1 MKRLDLK
8 ETTPV
13 SMPIKNLLS
22 IISACLVGAWF
33 AFTVVERLNV
43 IETEQKLM
51 LSDLE
56 AANEF
61 IVGVPKG
68 NMVSPQIQELFML
81 VEFVSTNQD
90 KLKENVEKE
99 LPNVN
104 ALQLRV
110 EFLEDR
116 LKKAETL
123 IDKLRNN
130 GTHKI
135 GE

>member
-1 MKRLDLK
+1 MKISD
-8 ETTPV
+8 TTPI
-13 SMPIKNLLS
+13 SMPMRNLLS
-22 IISACLVGAWF
+22 IISAVLVGAWF
-33 AFTVVERLNV
+33 AFTVIERLNV

-51 LSDLE
+51 LNDLQ

-81 VEFVSTNQD
+81 VEFVSKNQD

-130 GTHKI
+130 GTHI
-135 GE
+135 GEQ

>member
-1 MKRLDLK
+1 MKIS
-8 ETTPV
+8 ENTPV
-13 SMPIKNLLS
+13 SMPMKNLIS
-22 IISACLVGAWF
+22 IVSACLVGAWF

-51 LSDLE
+51 MSDLE
-56 AANEF
+56 SANEF

-81 VEFVSTNQD
+81 VEFVSKNQE
-90 KLKENVEKE
+90 KLKKDVEAE
-99 LPNVN
+99 LPEIT
-104 ALQLRV
+104 ALKLKV

-116 LKKAETL
+116 IEKAETL

-130 GTHKI
+130 GTHK

>member
-1 MKRLDLK
+1 MKIS
-8 ETTPV
+8 ENTPV
-13 SMPIKNLLS
+13 SMPMKNLIS
-22 IISACLVGAWF
+22 IVSACLVGAWF

-81 VEFVSTNQD
+81 VEFVSKNQD
-90 KLKENVEKE
+90 KLKTDVEAE
-99 LPNVN
+99 LPEIK
-104 ALQLRV
+104 ALKLQV
-110 EFLEDR
+110 AFLEER
-116 LKKAETL
+116 LKKAEEI

-130 GTHKI
+130 GTHK

>member
-1 MKRLDLK
+1 MKIS
-8 ETTPV
+8 ENTPV
-13 SMPIKNLLS
+13 SMPMKNLIS
-22 IISACLVGAWF
+22 IVAACLVGAWF

-51 LSDLE
+51 LSDLQ
-56 AANEF
+56 AANDF

-81 VEFVSTNQD
+81 VEFVSKNQD

-130 GTHKI
+130 GTHI

>member
-1 MKRLDLK
+1 MKIS
-8 ETTPV
+8 ENTPV
-13 SMPIKNLLS
+13 SMPMKNLIS
-22 IISACLVGAWF
+22 IVSACLVGAWF

-81 VEFVSTNQD
+81 VEFVSKNQE
-90 KLKENVEKE
+90 KLK
-99 LPNVN
+99 
-104 ALQLRV
+104 RM
-110 EFLEDR
+110 
-116 LKKAETL
+116 LKKSYL
-123 IDKLRNN
+123 LSMLYN
-130 GTHKI
+130 
-135 GE
+135 

>member
-1 MKRLDLK
+1 MKIS

-13 SMPIKNLLS
+13 AMPMKNLLS

-33 AFTVVERLNV
+33 AFTVIERLNV

-99 LPNVN
+99 LPTVN

-110 EFLEDR
+110 EFLDDR
-116 LKKAETL
+116 LKKADAL

-130 GTHKI
+130 GTDI

>member
-1 MKRLDLK
+1 MKIS
-8 ETTPV
+8 ENTPV
-13 SMPIKNLLS
+13 SMPMKNLIS
-22 IISACLVGAWF
+22 IVAACLVGAWF

-81 VEFVSTNQD
+81 VEFVSKNQD

-130 GTHKI
+130 GTHI

>member
-1 MKRLDLK
+1 MKIS
-8 ETTPV
+8 ESTPV
-13 SMPIKNLLS
+13 SMPMKNLLS

-33 AFTVVERLNV
+33 AFTVIERLNV

-51 LSDLE
+51 LSDLK

-130 GTHKI
+130 GTHI

>member
-1 MKRLDLK
+1 MKIS
-8 ETTPV
+8 ESTPV
-13 SMPIKNLLS
+13 SMPMKNLLS

-33 AFTVVERLNV
+33 AFTVIERLNV

-130 GTHKI
+130 GTHI

>member
-1 MKRLDLK
+1 MSKNRLEISDS
-8 ETTPV
+8 TAI
-13 SMPIKNLLS
+13 SMPMKNLIS
-22 IISACLVGAWF
+22 IVSACLVGAWF

-81 VEFVSTNQD
+81 VEFVSKNQE
-90 KLKENVEKE
+90 KLKTDVEKE
-99 LPNVN
+99 LPEIT
-104 ALQLRV
+104 ALKLKV
-110 EFLEDR
+110 AFLEDR
-116 LKKAETL
+116 IEKAETL

-130 GTHKI
+130 GTH
-135 GE
+135 

>member
-1 MKRLDLK
+1 MKIS
-8 ETTPV
+8 ESTPV
-13 SMPIKNLLS
+13 SMPMKNLLS

-33 AFTVVERLNV
+33 AFTVIERLNV

-51 LSDLE
+51 LSDLDK
-56 AANEF
+56 ANEF

-68 NMVSPQIQELFML
+68 NMVSPQINELFML
-81 VEFVSTNQD
+81 VEFVSNNQD

-130 GTHKI
+130 GTHI

>member
-1 MKRLDLK
+1 
-8 ETTPV
+8 
-13 SMPIKNLLS
+13 MPMKNLLS

-33 AFTVVERLNV
+33 AFTVIERLNV

-56 AANEF
+56 KANEF

-68 NMVSPQIQELFML
+68 NMVSPQINELFML
-81 VEFVSTNQD
+81 VEFVSSNQD

-130 GTHKI
+130 GTHK

>member
-1 MKRLDLK
+1 MKIS
-8 ETTPV
+8 ENTPV
-13 SMPIKNLLS
+13 SMPMKNLLS
-22 IISACLVGAWF
+22 IVSACLVGAWF

-51 LSDLE
+51 MSDLE
-56 AANEF
+56 SANEF

-81 VEFVSTNQD
+81 VEFVSKNQD

-130 GTHKI
+130 GTHL

>member
-1 MKRLDLK
+1 MKIS
-8 ETTPV
+8 ESTPV
-13 SMPIKNLLS
+13 SMPMKNLLS

-33 AFTVVERLNV
+33 AFTVIERLNV

>member
-1 MKRLDLK
+1 MKIS
-8 ETTPV
+8 ENTPV
-13 SMPIKNLLS
+13 SMPMKNLIS
-22 IISACLVGAWF
+22 IVAACLVGAWF

-81 VEFVSTNQD
+81 VEFVSKNQE
-90 KLKENVEKE
+90 KLKENVEKDM
-99 LPNVN
+99 PAIN
-104 ALQLRV
+104 ALKLKV

-116 LKKAETL
+116 LQKAETL

-130 GTHKI
+130 GTHK

>member
-1 MKRLDLK
+1 M
-8 ETTPV
+8 
-13 SMPIKNLLS
+13 SMPMKNLLS

-33 AFTVVERLNV
+33 AFTVIERLNV

-56 AANEF
+56 KANEF

-68 NMVSPQIQELFML
+68 NMVSPQINELFML
-81 VEFVSTNQD
+81 VEFVSSNQD

-116 LKKAETL
+116 LKKAETI

-130 GTHKI
+130 GTHK

>member
-1 MKRLDLK
+1 MKIS
-8 ETTPV
+8 ESTPV
-13 SMPIKNLLS
+13 SMPVKNLLS

-33 AFTVVERLNV
+33 AFTVIERLNV

-51 LSDLE
+51 LSDLK

-130 GTHKI
+130 GTHI

>member
-1 MKRLDLK
+1 MKIS
-8 ETTPV
+8 ESTPV
-13 SMPIKNLLS
+13 SMPMKNLLS

-33 AFTVVERLNV
+33 AFTVIERLNV

-81 VEFVSTNQD
+81 VEFVSTNQE
-90 KLKENVEKE
+90 KLKQNVEEE
-99 LPNVN
+99 LPSIN
-104 ALQLRV
+104 ALKLKV

-130 GTHKI
+130 GTHK

>member
-1 MKRLDLK
+1 MKISD
-8 ETTPV
+8 TTPV
-13 SMPIKNLLS
+13 SMPMKNLIS
-22 IISACLVGAWF
+22 IIAACLVGAWF
-33 AFTVVERLNV
+33 AFTVIERLNV

-61 IVGVPKG
+61 IIGVPKG

-81 VEFVSTNQD
+81 VEFVSTNQE
-90 KLKENVEKE
+90 KLKENVEKDM
-99 LPNVN
+99 PAIN
-104 ALQLRV
+104 ALKLKV

-130 GTHKI
+130 GTHK

>member
-1 MKRLDLK
+1 
-8 ETTPV
+8 
-13 SMPIKNLLS
+13 MPMQNLIS
-22 IISACLVGAWF
+22 IVAACLVGAWF

-51 LSDLE
+51 MSDLD

-81 VEFVSTNQD
+81 VEFVSKNQD

-130 GTHKI
+130 GTHI

>member
-1 MKRLDLK
+1 MKIS

-13 SMPIKNLLS
+13 SMPMKNLLS

-33 AFTVVERLNV
+33 AFTVIERLNV

-99 LPNVN
+99 LPTVN

-116 LKKAETL
+116 LKRFEKKMLT
-123 IDKLRNN
+123 IQ
-130 GTHKI
+130 
-135 GE
+135 

>member
-1 MKRLDLK
+1 MKIS
-8 ETTPV
+8 ENTPV
-13 SMPIKNLLS
+13 SMPMKNLIS
-22 IISACLVGAWF
+22 IVAACLVGAWF

-51 LSDLE
+51 MSDLE

-81 VEFVSTNQD
+81 VEFVSKNQD

-130 GTHKI
+130 GTHI

>member
-1 MKRLDLK
+1 MKIS
-8 ETTPV
+8 ENTPV
-13 SMPIKNLLS
+13 SMPMKNLLS
-22 IISACLVGAWF
+22 IVSACLVGAWF

-81 VEFVSTNQD
+81 VEHMAGLIESMDEELKGMRNNKINIDF
-90 KLKENVEKE
+90 LKEQVLKLQEDVEK
-99 LPNVN
+99 
-104 ALQLRV
+104 
-110 EFLEDR
+110 
-116 LKKAETL
+116 L
-123 IDKLRNN
+123 IRN
-130 GTHKI
+130 GSGH
-135 GE
+135 